1 MNTFVVDSL
10 VESVVNECESII
22 AETENVEELHT
33 GDMLDVVHFYDIRL
47 VAEELQ
53 SFVVHM
59 AENEFISNS
68 MLEQLDDISIT
79 LYQNVKYILEDCE
92 NEVFSTTDPVYTEIM
107 KSFDNMRTYVNNVRE
122 TVSTFVSECKI

>member
-33 GDMLDVVHFYDIRL
+33 GDMLDVMHFSDIRDS
-47 VAEELQ
+47 AEELQ
-53 SFVVHM
+53 SFVVYIS
-59 AENEFISNS
+59 ENEFISNS
-68 MLEQLDDISIT
+68 MLNQLDDISIT
-79 LYQNVKYILEDCE
+79 LYQNVNYILEDCE
-92 NEVFSTTDPVYTEIM
+92 IEVFNTTDTEIM

-122 TVSTFVSECKI
+122 TVSTFVESNKI

>member
-10 VESVVNECESII
+10 VESVMNECESII

-33 GDMLDVVHFYDIRL
+33 GDMLDVMHFSDIRL

-53 SFVVHM
+53 SFVVHIS
-59 AENEFISNS
+59 ENEFISNS

-79 LYQNVKYILEDCE
+79 LYQNVNYILEDCE
-92 NEVFSTTDPVYTEIM
+92 IEVFSTTDTEIM

-122 TVSTFVSECKI
+122 TVSTFVESNKI

>member
-33 GDMLDVVHFYDIRL
+33 GDMLDVMHFSDIRDS
-47 VAEELQ
+47 AEELQ
-53 SFVVHM
+53 SFVVYIS
-59 AENEFISNS
+59 ENEFISNS

-79 LYQNVKYILEDCE
+79 LYQNVNYILEDCE
-92 NEVFSTTDPVYTEIM
+92 IEVFNTTDTEIM

-122 TVSTFVSECKI
+122 TVSTFVESNKI

>member
-1 MNTFVVDSL
+1 MNLNTFVVDSL
-10 VESVVNECESII
+10 VESVMNECESII
-22 AETENVEELHT
+22 AETENVEEYTT

-53 SFVVHM
+53 SFVVHIS
-59 AENEFISNS
+59 ENEFISNS

-92 NEVFSTTDPVYTEIM
+92 IEIFSTTDTEIM

-122 TVSTFVSECKI
+122 TVSTFVESNKI

>member
-33 GDMLDVVHFYDIRL
+33 GDMLDVMHFSDIRL

-53 SFVVHM
+53 SFVVHIS
-59 AENEFISNS
+59 ENEFISNS
-68 MLEQLDDISIT
+68 MLEQLDDISII
-79 LYQNVKYILEDCE
+79 LYQNVNYILEDCE
-92 NEVFSTTDPVYTEIM
+92 IEVFNTTDTEIM

-122 TVSTFVSECKI
+122 TVSTFVESNKI

>member
-33 GDMLDVVHFYDIRL
+33 GDMLDIMHFSDIRDS
-47 VAEELQ
+47 AEELQ
-53 SFVVHM
+53 SFVVYIS
-59 AENEFISNS
+59 ENEFISNS

-79 LYQNVKYILEDCE
+79 LYQNVNYILEDCE
-92 NEVFSTTDPVYTEIM
+92 IEVFNTTDTEIM

-122 TVSTFVSECKI
+122 TVSTFVESNKI

>member
-10 VESVVNECESII
+10 VESVMNECESII
-22 AETENVEELHT
+22 AETENVEDSVNDN
-33 GDMLDVVHFYDIRL
+33 DMLEVIQFSDIRL

-59 AENEFISNS
+59 SENEFISNS

-79 LYQNVKYILEDCE
+79 LYQNVKYILEHCE
-92 NEVFSTTDPVYTEIM
+92 IEIFSTTDTEIM

-122 TVSTFVSECKI
+122 TVSTFVSESKI